1 MPGSPGALR
10 EQIMKIYVF
19 DNEKLAG
26 DNFSAALIDEHEAE
40 TGQKCLDWFAEKYD
54 INDYTASFT
63 AP

>member
-1 MPGSPGALR
+1 MPGSPGALK

-19 DNEKLAG
+19 DNENLTG
-26 DNFSAALIDEHEAE
+26 ENFAAALIDEHEAKTDQE
-40 TGQKCLDWFAEKYD
+40 CLDWFAEKYD

>member
-1 MPGSPGALR
+1 MPSSLGELNEKA
-10 EQIMKIYVF
+10 MKIYVF
-19 DNEKLAG
+19 DNEKLTG

-40 TGQKCLDWFAEKYD
+40 TDQECLEWFEAQYD